1 MADQDSDSPG
11 DSPGDSINEARI
23 TELETRIA
31 FQEDLLNTL
40 NDVIANQDQR
50 LSALIRKLDRLEE
63 QQRENGF
70 GGGGD
75 GLADEPP
82 PHY

>member
-1 MADQDSDSPG
+1 MADQNSDSPG

-50 LSALIRKLDRLEE
+50 NKRTYSET
-63 QQRENGF
+63 GST
-70 GGGGD
+70 
-75 GLADEPP
+75 
-82 PHY
+82 

>member
-1 MADQDSDSPG
+1 M
-11 DSPGDSINEARI
+11 
-23 TELETRIA
+23 A
-31 FQEDLLNTL
+31 FQEDLLSTL

-50 LSALIRKLDRLEE
+50 LSALIRKLERLEE